1 LAADWPMPSEEPV
14 MKMRAMVL
22 LCCVAFCLE
31 DLEDLERCR
40 REKGHSLFDDILTPE
55 ILMSL
60 FT

>member
-1 LAADWPMPSEEPV
+1 MPSEEPV